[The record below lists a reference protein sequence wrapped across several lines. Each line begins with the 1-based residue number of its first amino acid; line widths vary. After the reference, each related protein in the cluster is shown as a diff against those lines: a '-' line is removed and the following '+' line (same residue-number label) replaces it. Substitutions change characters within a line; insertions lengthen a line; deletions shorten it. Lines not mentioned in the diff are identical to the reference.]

1 MPHFGLMDA
10 DALGDLK
17 AALQRARLHLRSG
30 RRRLSQGKISA
41 GLVTLYDALEQAL
54 EWYVSSPRGR
64 ESRGLDGSKE
74 RTSRSRYR
82 RLEETGVLDGTF
94 DFDAFDALVEK
105 ALREE
110 LPGRDCGAD
119 LEGVES
125 VMRQLGVMPFDE
137 KALPPEDPRTF

>member
-10 DALGDLK
+10 DALGGRR
-17 AALQRARLHLRSG
+17 AALQRARLHIRGG
-30 RRRLSQGKISA
+30 RRRLRQGKISA

-54 EWYVSSPRGR
+54 EWYLSPPRQGASPDPDGKR
-64 ESRGLDGSKE
+64 EN
-74 RTSRSRYR
+74 TSRSRYR
-82 RLEETGVLDGTF
+82 RLAEAGVLDGAF

-105 ALREE
+105 ALCEE
-110 LPGRDCGAD
+110 LPGEDYGPL

>member
-10 DALGDLK
+10 EALGDRG
-17 AALQRARLHLRSG
+17 AALQRARLHLRGG
-30 RRRLSQGKISA
+30 RRRLVQGKISA
-41 GLVTLYDALEQAL
+41 GLVTLYDALDQAL
-54 EWYVSSPRGR
+54 EWYVSSPQGGESLGPDGR
-64 ESRGLDGSKE
+64 KE

-82 RLEETGVLDGTF
+82 RLAEAGVLDGAF
-94 DFDAFDALVEK
+94 DFDAFDALAEK

-110 LPGRDCGAD
+110 LPDRDCGEI